1 MTLRLAEISAS
12 AAGESSTAAPP
23 LATSMTSAKLT
34 GPVPTMTVFMLTM
47 VGHRLARPAPP
58 RRGRPDEGQAS
69 PRFSAI
75 SRLRTLPSLTRSPS
89 CSHSL
94 VTQARRPLIVAAVRS
109 DSGAGTYMS
118 SW

>member
-12 AAGESSTAAPP
+12 AAGDSATAAPP
-23 LATSMTSAKLT
+23 LATATTSAKLT

-47 VGHRLARPAPP
+47 VGHRPRAAAHRPGQGRPA
-58 RRGRPDEGQAS
+58 GQAS
-69 PRFSAI
+69 PRFIAI
-75 SRLRTLPSLTRSPS
+75 SRPRTWPPLTRSPS

-94 VTQARRPLIVAAVRS
+94 VTQARRPLIAAAVRS